1 MIMLRLKAQ
10 ASLMKIWLIRLKKQ
24 ARIEYLDSMS
34 DRTIFSIPLLKDYTY
49 NDLKKQQL
57 ALGLDLKGGLS
68 TILQIDLRDFL
79 VSLSGN
85 NQDPNFKTA
94 LDNANERLK
103 NSQADFIS
111 LFVDEYKK
119 VSGGKNLASIF
130 SRSATLKDQININS
144 SDADVNRVIRQM
156 ADETVDLTFKR
167 IKDRIDKFGAIQPNI
182 SLDKT
187 RDMILV
193 ELPGIDNPERARRYL
208 QASAKLEFWD
218 VSRVNDP
225 GIFDAFVNADT
236 KLKQLASGDTSS
248 IEKKNFKPQKQI
260 RL

>member
-1 MIMLRLKAQ
+1 
-10 ASLMKIWLIRLKKQ
+10 
-24 ARIEYLDSMS
+24 
-34 DRTIFSIPLLKDYTY
+34 
-49 NDLKKQQL
+49 
-57 ALGLDLKGGLS
+57 
-68 TILQIDLRDFL
+68 
-79 VSLSGN
+79 
-85 NQDPNFKTA
+85 
-94 LDNANERLK
+94 
-103 NSQADFIS
+103 
-111 LFVDEYKK
+111 
-119 VSGGKNLASIF
+119 
-130 SRSATLKDQININS
+130 
-144 SDADVNRVIRQM
+144 M

-218 VSRVNDP
+218 VFRVNDP

-248 IEKKNFKPQKQI
+248 VEKKNFKLQNRYNYTRDSLGNILDSTLAGVDTIPDNLDPLGDRGPLFAIFSPNGASQQGLSYAPAVMGLWKNKT
-260 RL
+260 RRNFLP